1 MSLFFSEKG
10 FSPYLVSI
18 SNYLEYMSNLKLP
31 PGNKASVLSGEDLA
45 KKLQA
50 LVGTKF
56 PLTDKPKTNGSTL
69 RKTLSKTL
77 DDKTIVVAKEKDYTV
92 VPPKGK
98 GVPHLLACLC
108 DSYIVTTGDSYN
120 LQVWNRFPN
129 TSNDLIR
136 YSNGNDSVK
145 CRDIRFIFVKID
157 TVKKVISSIIVATPE
172 YIVKKF
178 GVFGVPTIKYQM
190 IISDIKRNEIIGL
203 KDSCFYKGDTATM
216 LKHTTSNITNLTA
229 SISDAPKSGNI
240 MSLDCIK
247 EKVVCSLV
255 GVKLSVSDTKTK
267 GQSLERIVANLLGYS
282 TEETLVGGY
291 PDIPNQL
298 LEIKVQD
305 SPTVDLGKYSPS
317 NPVVI
322 NEKMGLTTED
332 IRYLIALTDKDG
344 LIEGVI
350 LSAGAYL
357 GDAFSFV
364 SDTNYKC
371 QRSIPMSFFNE
382 QNGKAVFNP

>member
-1 MSLFFSEKG
+1 MSE
-10 FSPYLVSI
+10 
-18 SNYLEYMSNLKLP
+18 LKLP
-31 PGNKASVLSGEDLA
+31 PVNKASVLSGEGLA

-56 PLTDKPKTNGSTL
+56 PLTDKPRTNGSTL

-77 DDKTIVVAKEKDYTV
+77 DDGTIVIAKEKDYTV

-108 DSYIVTTGDSYN
+108 DSYIVTTGNSYN

-136 YSNGNDSVK
+136 YSNGNDSIK

-157 TVKKVISSIIVATPE
+157 TVKNIISSIVVATPE

-203 KDSCFYKGDTATM
+203 NDSCFYKGDTATM
-216 LKHTTSNITNLTA
+216 SKHTASNITNLTA

-247 EKVVCSLV
+247 EKVVSSLV
-255 GVKLSVSDTKTK
+255 GVQLSVSDTKTK
-267 GQSLERIVANLLGYS
+267 GQSLERIVANLLGYC

-344 LIEGVI
+344 LIEGVT
-350 LSAGAYL
+350 LSVGAYL
-357 GDAFSFV
+357 GDAFTFV

-371 QRSIPMSFFNE
+371 QRSIPMSFFNN

>member
-1 MSLFFSEKG
+1 MSE
-10 FSPYLVSI
+10 
-18 SNYLEYMSNLKLP
+18 LKLP
-31 PGNKASVLSGEDLA
+31 PVNKASVLSGEDLA

-56 PLTDKPKTNGSTL
+56 PLTDKPRTNGSTL
-69 RKTLSKTL
+69 RKTLSNTL
-77 DDKTIVVAKEKDYTV
+77 DDGTIIVAKKKDYIV

-108 DSYIVTTGDSYN
+108 DSYIVTTGDAYN

-136 YSNGNDSVK
+136 YFNGNDSIK

-157 TVKKVISSIIVATPE
+157 TGKNIISSIVVATPE

-203 KDSCFYKGDTATM
+203 NDYCFYKGDTVSM
-216 LKHTTSNITNLTA
+216 SRHTTRNITNLTA
-229 SISDAPKSGNI
+229 SISDAPESGKI
-240 MSLDCIK
+240 MSLDCVK
-247 EKVVCSLV
+247 EMVVKSLV
-255 GVKLSVSDTKTK
+255 GLQLLVSDTKTK
-267 GQSLERIVANLLGYS
+267 GQFLERIVANLLGYP
-282 TEETLVGGY
+282 TEDTLVGGY

-364 SDTNYKC
+364 SDTNFKC
-371 QRSIPMSFFNE
+371 QRSIPMSFFND
-382 QNGKAVFNP
+382 QKGKAVFNP